1 MRLGG
6 VWRSCL
12 VLFGIFRFYSLL
24 VMRML
29 DTRVFWDVMGWV
41 IWVWDKA
48 VMGYWVGYEDFD
60 EGEDISWDELA
71 DGILEVYTRRVTP
84 LNIIYNLIASA
95 FLTIVLLRIVG
106 SGQLHV
112 YVLRSSVKI
121 TWF

>member
-48 VMGYWVGYEDFD
+48 VMG
-60 EGEDISWDELA
+60 
-71 DGILEVYTRRVTP
+71 
-84 LNIIYNLIASA
+84 
-95 FLTIVLLRIVG
+95 
-106 SGQLHV
+106 
-112 YVLRSSVKI
+112 
-121 TWF
+121 

>member
-12 VLFGIFRFYSLL
+12 VLVRNFTFNSLM

-29 DTRVFWDVMGWV
+29 DIRVFWDVMGWV
-41 IWVWDKA
+41 IRVWDKA

-71 DGILEVYTRRVTP
+71 DGSWKYIP
-84 LNIIYNLIASA
+84 
-95 FLTIVLLRIVG
+95 G
-106 SGQLHV
+106 G
-112 YVLRSSVKI
+112 
-121 TWF
+121 